1 MAAVTR
7 TTMKIAWKSPL
18 ENGGCPIY
26 TYSLYQDDGAGGALV
41 EIAASDINN
50 IPALRS
56 YTQIFTTADISK
68 TFRFYLTASNSVGTV
83 KT

>member
-1 MAAVTR
+1 M
-7 TTMKIAWKSPL
+7 
-18 ENGGCPIY
+18 
-26 TYSLYQDDGAGGALV
+26 YQDDGAGGALEEV
-41 EIAASDINN
+41 AASEINN

-56 YTQIFTTADISK
+56 YIQHFKTSDTSK